1 MILDWVKI
9 AQEKEKL
16 LQQQEQIAQDVALKI
31 QTHIQAKK
39 AVELENQSLQSTVQF
54 NKAYIKKLK
63 LELANL
69 KRVRFGS
76 KSEAFNSPQGKLF
89 EELHDIAIDILAQ
102 EIKKL
107 SQAYTKQDAGNSPTQ
122 KKPSRQC
129 EGRQVLPA
137 H

>member
-122 KKPSRQC
+122 KNPSRQC